1 MKVKVS
7 ILFLVTVLIGL
18 IIFPALRDNII
29 VSKSFTFKS
38 ENKKKI
44 WAKNDTISFNFNYNK
59 DETVS
64 LDLFFRINQHYNQ
77 YSNLFLFCE
86 LINTYSNDT
95 IVDTLEF
102 QIYDS
107 WGKCLGSGPSG
118 IKTFEKNY
126 KQNYPLSKG
135 DYLLQIIQG
144 MRADSLQGL
153 EDIGFKIKKQ

>member
-7 ILFLVTVLIGL
+7 VLFLVTILIGL
-18 IIFPALRDNII
+18 ILFTALPDNII

-38 ENKKKI
+38 VAKKKV
-44 WAKNDTISFNFNYNK
+44 WAKNDTVSFTFNYDK
-59 DETVS
+59 DDTVS
-64 LDLFFRINQHYNQ
+64 LDLFFRINQHYNK
-77 YSNLFLFCE
+77 YSNLFIFCE
-86 LINTYSNDT
+86 LINTYSNGT

-135 DYLLQIIQG
+135 DYVLKLIQG
-144 MRADSLQGL
+144 TRTDSLQGL
-153 EDIGFKIKKQ
+153 EDIGFKIKK